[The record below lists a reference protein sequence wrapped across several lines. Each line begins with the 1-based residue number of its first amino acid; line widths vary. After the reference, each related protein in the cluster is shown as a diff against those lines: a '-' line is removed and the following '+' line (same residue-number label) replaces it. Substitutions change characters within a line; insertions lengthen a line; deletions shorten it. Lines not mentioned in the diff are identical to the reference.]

1 MDLQKILGSVR
12 RAVETYNM
20 IEDSDRVGV
29 GLSGGKDSLVLLKA
43 LSAYRRFSPAK
54 FELFAYTI
62 DLGLD
67 GADYRSLVDFC
78 AAENVPYRIERT
90 DIGKIIFEVRREA
103 HPCSLCSKMRRGAL
117 NSLLVGDGVNK
128 LALGHHA
135 DDLAETFLLSAFYE
149 GRLSTL
155 APINTMERTGVT
167 LIRPLIL
174 TYEKNI
180 AAYARAAELPVVKN
194 PCPAN
199 HETQREYVKS
209 LIKSV
214 QKDIPIAKDRLVA
227 AIINADRYNLWDKY
241 PVFKARNDK

>member
-1 MDLQKILGSVR
+1 
-12 RAVETYNM
+12 
-20 IEDSDRVGV
+20 
-29 GLSGGKDSLVLLKA
+29 
-43 LSAYRRFSPAK
+43 
-54 FELFAYTI
+54 
-62 DLGLD
+62 
-67 GADYRSLVDFC
+67 
-78 AAENVPYRIERT
+78 
-90 DIGKIIFEVRREA
+90 
-103 HPCSLCSKMRRGAL
+103 
-117 NSLLVGDGVNK
+117 
-128 LALGHHA
+128 
-135 DDLAETFLLSAFYE
+135 
-149 GRLSTL
+149 
-155 APINTMERTGVT
+155 MERTGVT

-199 HETQREYVKS
+199 HETQREYVKN

>member
-20 IEDSDRVGV
+20 IEDGDRVGV

-62 DLGLD
+62 DLG
-67 GADYRSLVDFC
+67 R
-78 AAENVPYRIERT
+78 
-90 DIGKIIFEVRREA
+90 
-103 HPCSLCSKMRRGAL
+103 
-117 NSLLVGDGVNK
+117 DGVNK

-149 GRLSTL
+149 GRLSTF
-155 APINTMERTGVT
+155 APINAMERTGVT

-199 HETQREYVKS
+199 HETQREYVKT

-227 AIINADRYNLWDKY
+227 AIISADRYNLWDKY

>member
-20 IEDSDRVGV
+20 IEDGDRVGV

-62 DLGLD
+62 DLGLG
-67 GADYRSLVDFC
+67 GADYRSLVYFC
-78 AAENVPYRIERT
+78 AAENVPYRIE
-90 DIGKIIFEVRREA
+90 RREA

-149 GRLSTL
+149 GRLSTF
-155 APINTMERTGVT
+155 APINAMERTGVT

-199 HETQREYVKS
+199 HETQREYVKN

>member
-1 MDLQKILGSVR
+1 MELQKILGSVR

-20 IEDSDRVGV
+20 IEDGDRVGV

-43 LSAYRRFSPAK
+43 LSAYRKFSPMK
-54 FELFAYTI
+54 FELYAFTI
-62 DLGLD
+62 DLGLGNVD
-67 GADYRSLVDFC
+67 FEPLIDFC
-78 AAENVPYRIERT
+78 AKENVPYHIEHT
-90 DIGKIIFEVRREA
+90 DIGKIIFEIRKES

-117 NSLLVGDGVNK
+117 NTLLAERNINK

-149 GRLSTL
+149 GRLSTF
-155 APINTMERTGVT
+155 APINLMDRTGIT

-180 AAYARAAELPVVKN
+180 AAYAKSASLPITKN
-194 PCPAN
+194 PCLVN
-199 HETQREYVKS
+199 HETQREYVKN

-214 QKDIPIAKDRLVA
+214 QKDIPIAKDRLVS
-227 AIINADRYNLWDKY
+227 AIVSADRYNLWDQY
-241 PVFKARNDK
+241 PTTPVRNKK